1 MNSSFHFDTFLLQ
14 LQEATT
20 QQQVLA
26 LLKQLEQQFATMA
39 PEECQQISGPVSEK
53 LSNRLYQLPW

>member
-1 MNSSFHFDTFLLQ
+1 MNPSFNLDTFLLQ

-26 LLKQLEQQFATMA
+26 LLRQLEQQFATMA
-39 PEECQQISGPVSEK
+39 AEECRQISGPVAEK
-53 LSNRLYQLPW
+53 MSSRLSQLPW